1 IEPYTPKTSAPP
13 PAAKTKAGAKATAAT
28 TTMAT
33 QAPASVAPTG
43 PADVGATSAN
53 SYDYVLGPG
62 DKLRITV
69 FGEENLS
76 GEFTVAG
83 NGHVSFPLIGDV
95 QAAGQT
101 VRALQFQII
110 QALKDGYLKDPR
122 VSAEVL
128 TFRPYFLYGEVSKPG
143 EYPYADGITVLN
155 AVATAGGFTYR
166 ANQKFVFIKRP
177 GEVKEQRVLLTPEL
191 QLAPGETVRIVE
203 RFF

>member
-1 IEPYTPKTSAPP
+1 
-13 PAAKTKAGAKATAAT
+13 
-28 TTMAT
+28 
-33 QAPASVAPTG
+33 
-43 PADVGATSAN
+43 
-53 SYDYVLGPG
+53 
-62 DKLRITV
+62 V

-95 QAAGQT
+95 QASGQT
-101 VRALQFQII
+101 VRALQLQIVHG
-110 QALKDGYLKDPR
+110 LKEGYLKDPR

-128 TFRPYFLYGEVSKPG
+128 TFRPYYLYGEVTKPG
-143 EYPYADGITVLN
+143 EYPYSDGMTVLN

-166 ANQKFVFIKRP
+166 ANQKFVFVKRP
-177 GEVKEQRVLLTPEL
+177 GQIKEQRVRLTPEL